1 MVQFALVPTERI
13 PMQKK
18 HLNKARRARTGMT
31 SKAEKTGKAGTQGTA
46 GRPDNTGI
54 AGRADS
60 LTPEQRRAKRL
71 RDRKYRARK
80 RAAACAA
87 LAQGRTVSVA
97 EVETSAAP
105 DLPAAAGHPHATR
118 RRQCRKCG
126 RCGKG
131 FGADK
136 VPADRM
142 DPNSPCAGVQRGSAV
157 APPRAA
163 DVHDVQ
169 DVFSLIGRIVVGEL
183 AKAVVPPASQNCTRP
198 VQVERGVPRQEMSL
212 PGGSRAVVT
221 LVDGDEVDPLS
232 PNSPVPWPIRRHLLL
247 RRMAREISGI
257 VDSHLECS

>member
-1 MVQFALVPTERI
+1 MVQFAPVPTERI

-31 SKAEKTGKAGTQGTA
+31 SKAGETGKAGKARTQGTA
-46 GRPDNTGI
+46 DRPENTGI
-54 AGRADS
+54 AGRVDT

-80 RAAACAA
+80 RAAERAA
-87 LAQGRTVSVA
+87 LAQGRAVPVA
-97 EVETSAAP
+97 EVETSAR
-105 DLPAAAGHPHATR
+105 AGHPHSIR
-118 RRQCRKCG
+118 RRQCRKCS

-131 FGADK
+131 FGPDK
-136 VPADRM
+136 VAADRM
-142 DPNSPCAGVQRGSAV
+142 DPNSPCARVPQGSAMV
-157 APPRAA
+157 PPRAA
-163 DVHDVQ
+163 DAQ
-169 DVFSLIGRIVVGEL
+169 DVFSLIGRVVVGEL
-183 AKAVVPPASQNCTRP
+183 VKAGVPSVSPNCTRP
-198 VQVERGVPRQEMSL
+198 VQVERGVLRQEMSL
-212 PGGSRAVVT
+212 PDGRKAVVT